1 MTGTYPEN
9 NIVKL
14 HWEVTKSL
22 RERDKSERE
31 FLKFSDSRVKYLHKC
46 INKASISSFIQFHT
60 THVCN
65 EISMKF
71 QWNFSPI
78 FLGMK
83 FHFHN
88 SS

>member
-31 FLKFSDSRVKYLHKC
+31 SSKFFDSRVKYLHKC
-46 INKASISSFIQFHT
+46 INKASISSFIHS
-60 THVCN
+60 V
-65 EISMKF
+65 EIFDSRAVESKVL
-71 QWNFSPI
+71 WAYT
-78 FLGMK
+78 
-83 FHFHN
+83 
-88 SS
+88 